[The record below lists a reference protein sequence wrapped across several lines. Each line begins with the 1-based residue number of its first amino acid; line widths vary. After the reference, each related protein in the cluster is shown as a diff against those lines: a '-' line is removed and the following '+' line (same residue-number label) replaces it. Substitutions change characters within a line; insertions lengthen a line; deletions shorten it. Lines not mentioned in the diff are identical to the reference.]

1 MHFYAH
7 TASQL
12 LALIK
17 KIEPAIKPV
26 GSKLINIICALLA
39 FTVLG
44 TQSAHAQNIGSSKLP
59 VYISSDRF
67 DGTEEQGRWRGNV
80 RIVQGEAILVA
91 DEVVGELDGDGR
103 IAVITALDN
112 VRYSDGKNAIS
123 GNKGIYQEKARTLT
137 MTGNVIVTQGRNV
150 FTAGSATYWIDTGKV
165 IFTPIEGER
174 VRGIFY
180 TDDAPAIN

>member
-1 MHFYAH
+1 MGPALLKGRHVHFYAH

-137 MTGNVIVTQGRNV
+137 MTCLLYTSPSPR
-150 FTAGSATYWIDTGKV
+150 D
-165 IFTPIEGER
+165 
-174 VRGIFY
+174 RG
-180 TDDAPAIN
+180 